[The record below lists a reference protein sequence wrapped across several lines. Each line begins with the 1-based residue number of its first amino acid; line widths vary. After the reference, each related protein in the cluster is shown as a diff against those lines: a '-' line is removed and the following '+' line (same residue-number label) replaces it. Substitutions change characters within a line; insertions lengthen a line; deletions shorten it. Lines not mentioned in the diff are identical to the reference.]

1 MNEKNEL
8 EKLKDEI
15 VIIRERLIAVEKEQR
30 MIIEDI
36 LSGNPRERMKKRL
49 LSRPS
54 NKREEIE
61 KKLNDL
67 RIEI

>member
-8 EKLKDEI
+8 EKLKEELLN
-15 VIIRERLIAVEKEQR
+15 IRERLVAIEKEQR

-49 LSRPS
+49 LEKPS
-54 NKREEIE
+54 NKKEEIE
-61 KKLNDL
+61 KKLENL

>member
-8 EKLKDEI
+8 EKIKEELLN
-15 VIIRERLIAVEKEQR
+15 IRERLVAIEKEQR

-49 LSRPS
+49 LEKPS

>member
-8 EKLKDEI
+8 KKLKEELI
-15 VIIRERLIAVEKEQR
+15 NIRERLIAIEKEQR

-49 LSRPS
+49 LDRPS